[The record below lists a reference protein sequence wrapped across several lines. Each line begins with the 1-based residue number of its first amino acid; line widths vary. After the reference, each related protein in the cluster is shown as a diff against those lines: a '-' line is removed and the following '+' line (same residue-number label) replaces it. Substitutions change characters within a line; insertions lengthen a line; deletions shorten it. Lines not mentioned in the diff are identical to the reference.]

1 MELAGCWRSIE
12 ARSAVTHSDR
22 RSSVETFFK
31 SGIVRD
37 VGAQRSG
44 RVMRRRRSDRSCRIF
59 GVNGNLAKKTH
70 IHTHKHTEHR
80 KMGEQT
86 LFLHFL
92 FSLYDEGCEQLRLLV
107 ARSALAFC

>member
-44 RVMRRRRSDRSCRIF
+44 RVMRRRRSDRIF
-59 GVNGNLAKKTH
+59 GVNGNLAKKNH

-80 KMGEQT
+80 KMGARDVY
-86 LFLHFL
+86 FSF
-92 FSLYDEGCEQLRLLV
+92 FSL
-107 ARSALAFC
+107 

>member
-37 VGAQRSG
+37 VGAQR
-44 RVMRRRRSDRSCRIF
+44 CR
-59 GVNGNLAKKTH
+59 GA
-70 IHTHKHTEHR
+70 
-80 KMGEQT
+80 
-86 LFLHFL
+86 
-92 FSLYDEGCEQLRLLV
+92 
-107 ARSALAFC
+107 

>member
-44 RVMRRRRSDRSCRIF
+44 RVMRRRRSDRIF
-59 GVNGNLAKKTH
+59 GVNGNLAKKH
-70 IHTHKHTEHR
+70 AHTHTQTHR
-80 KMGEQT
+80 TPQ
-86 LFLHFL
+86 
-92 FSLYDEGCEQLRLLV
+92 DGCARRLLQFFFFV
-107 ARSALAFC
+107 KRLRGV

>member
-44 RVMRRRRSDRSCRIF
+44 RVMRRRRSDRIF
-59 GVNGNLAKKTH
+59 GVNGNLAKKKP
-70 IHTHKHTEHR
+70 HTHTQTHR
-80 KMGEQT
+80 TPQDGASII
-86 LFLHFL
+86 FPHFL
-92 FSLYDEGCEQLRLLV
+92 FSL
-107 ARSALAFC
+107 